1 MSANSD
7 LLTYNYDLYD
17 NMSPDDQGWD
27 EQLDGNWYE
36 AVLPPGYRTGGPN
49 SFVIIGLVV
58 FVVALLAVGA
68 ASLPHQ
74 SEARVTGGETAVSQ
88 PNTKPEIN
96 VSISG
101 DPLAFIAP
109 YAQYTITQGP
119 HGMSYG
125 HYAIDLAAGR
135 GSEITSPINGIVA
148 QLYVDE
154 YGNPTLVIENEVYV
168 VTFLHGDYSVAVGDK
183 LKAGQSIGAESNKGY
198 TMDMAGNLCYNREWC
213 GNHTHLNVYD
223 KRIRANVNPLELF
236 N

>member
-7 LLTYNYDLYD
+7 LLSYDDMYANLPPDGWEWAD
-17 NMSPDDQGWD
+17 NQDSYQYAQ
-27 EQLDGNWYE
+27 EY
-36 AVLPPGYRTGGPN
+36 PPGYRPGSIDQSIILGVLVGIMVTLG
-49 SFVIIGLVV
+49 VIW
-58 FVVALLAVGA
+58 A
-68 ASLPHQ
+68 ASLQHQ
-74 SEARVTGGETAVSQ
+74 PTATITAGETAVSQ
-88 PNTKPEIN
+88 PNTQPETSAPI
-96 VSISG
+96 IG

-135 GSEITSPINGIVA
+135 GSEITSPINGVVA

-183 LKAGQSIGAESNKGY
+183 LKAGQPIGAESNKGY

-223 KRIRANVNPLELF
+223 KRIRSNVNPLELF